1 MTIFHSFKFLKY
13 FLIIIIVY
21 NLISLLVLFSPSK
34 SLKFTLWQLMPYDY
48 KYLMD
53 FPLYMNDLSL
63 LNSENRATIK
73 NALNKNISR
82 NILEIDFWNNYL
94 ILNNFSREKDKK
106 FEETFFYL
114 FILTKNNKD
123 KQLDLKK
130 YFVSNIIYFSEE
142 KKKLILKNY
151 SQ

>member
-1 MTIFHSFKFLKY
+1 
-13 FLIIIIVY
+13 
-21 NLISLLVLFSPSK
+21 
-34 SLKFTLWQLMPYDY
+34 MPYDY

-53 FPLYMNDLSL
+53 FPMYMNDLSL
-63 LNSENRATIK
+63 LNSENRVTIK

-82 NILEIDFWNNYL
+82 NILDIDFWNTYL
-94 ILNNFSREKDKK
+94 ILNNFSREKDKN

-114 FILTKNNKD
+114 FVLTKNNKD